1 MIVLAS
7 NSASRR
13 SMLSAAGISHE
24 VISPE
29 IDERLIEG
37 GLTQCHPGQVAEA
50 LSVAKAYDV
59 AKKNPER
66 LVLGGDSLVVCG
78 GHRFNKAASE
88 TEAAEHL
95 RFFSG
100 KTLELYSAAAIV
112 QGNSCEWS
120 TVSVAKLRV
129 RQLSSGFIQTYL
141 RSEWPEVSHCAGVFR
156 FEALGVQLFERVDGD
171 CFVVLGMPLIEVLGA
186 LRSLRV
192 LQS

>member
-1 MIVLAS
+1 MK
-7 NSASRR
+7 
-13 SMLSAAGISHE
+13 
-24 VISPE
+24 
-29 IDERLIEG
+29 
-37 GLTQCHPGQVAEA
+37 GLTQCHPAGGRGAYVA
-50 LSVAKAYDV
+50 AYDV
-59 AKKNPER
+59 KRSNDC
-66 LVLGGDSLVVCG
+66 LGGDNLVVCG
-78 GHRFNKAASE
+78 VIASTRRHRKQKRRNTQVF
-88 TEAAEHL
+88 
-95 RFFSG
+95 
-100 KTLELYSAAAIV
+100 LELVYSAAALV